1 MFGGGVSAINS
12 IILKK
17 YNTQQLQRMASM
29 PGGMGS
35 SALAELERR
44 KTISSF
50 DEPSTPSSGAAQ
62 VTPNMGRMQGITSRL
77 DRLEDRL
84 NSIDTASEDVK
95 QPSPTPQPPV
105 EAGGVSGIA
114 GQIQSVSRPE
124 KAAQD
129 MFGTNFMRQA
139 SLSAAK
145 IENNKKNI
153 KNESL

>member
-1 MFGGGVSAINS
+1 MFGGGVSAMNS
-12 IILKK
+12 IVFKK
-17 YNTQQLQRMASM
+17 YNTQQLQRMAGM
-29 PGGMGS
+29 PGGMGN

-50 DEPSTPSSGAAQ
+50 DESSTPSSGTAQ

-77 DRLEDRL
+77 DKLEDRL
-84 NSIDTASEDVK
+84 NSIDTGSEDVT
-95 QPSPTPQPPV
+95 QSSPTPPPPV

-114 GQIQSVSRPE
+114 EQIQSVSRPE

-129 MFGTNFMRQA
+129 MFGTSFMRQA
-139 SLSAAK
+139 SLGAAK